1 MRLIRRPW
9 KGCRF
14 WDVPF
19 TIPWK
24 GCKFQ
29 KWGFPKWGYRIW
41 NFRFF
46 NVLHMEEAQVAYVVV
61 WSSRG
66 GWGGM
71 LTFVSSASLTV
82 RKRHMLHLLSYDR
95 QGGWGG
101 MFTFVSSTS
110 FTLQKRLP
118 LLTSC
123 IVWRAFCGFP
133 AWTYVGRGW
142 ISSKTIIAGTQQ
154 LDGTWKHLK
163 KWRPQSMLH
172 KKKQQVYQKRYSY
185 AYSWTWRHNAALLQT
200 VASALPQALWHR

>member
-1 MRLIRRPW
+1 MVVVFGMRMIRRPW

-61 WSSRG
+61 WSSG
-66 GWGGM
+66 GVGGM
-71 LTFVSSASLTV
+71 L
-82 RKRHMLHLLSYDR
+82 
-95 QGGWGG
+95 
-101 MFTFVSSTS
+101 TFVSSTS

-142 ISSKTIIAGTQQ
+142 ISSRTIIAGTQQ

-172 KKKQQVYQKRYSY
+172 KRNNRCTK
-185 AYSWTWRHNAALLQT
+185 NGT
-200 VASALPQALWHR
+200 VMLTAGLGVTTLPCYRL

>member
-1 MRLIRRPW
+1 MEVVYGMRLIRRPW

-61 WSSRG
+61 WSSG
-66 GWGGM
+66 GVGGDVNVRVERFPHG
-71 LTFVSSASLTV
+71 TEEAHVAFVVVWSS
-82 RKRHMLHLLSYDR
+82 
-95 QGGWGG
+95 GGVGG
-101 MFTFVSSTS
+101 DVTLTFVSSTS

-142 ISSKTIIAGTQQ
+142 ISSRTIIAGTQQ

-172 KKKQQVYQKRYSY
+172 KRNNRCTK
-185 AYSWTWRHNAALLQT
+185 NGT
-200 VASALPQALWHR
+200 VMLTAGLGVTTLPCYRL